1 MDLNNNDTEI
11 PEDQLEEYA
20 LQLNAKDLYADQR
33 QKQNHKE
40 ENLLALHQESFPWK
54 EGIGLILNQ
63 GNVLS
68 PSTRFRR
75 K

>member
-1 MDLNNNDTEI
+1 MILNNNETEI

-20 LQLNAKDLYADQR
+20 LKLSAKDLHADRR

-40 ENLLALHQESFPWK
+40 ENLLALHRESFSLK
-54 EGIGLILNQ
+54 EGIGSILNQ
-63 GNVLS
+63 GNILS
-68 PSTRFRR
+68 PNTKYRR